1 MSYKS
6 YEYYK
11 ISGINL
17 IKNIPLN
24 WNIFKL
30 KFLITSLESGK
41 RKDFEDENYALSLGG
56 EHINWDG
63 SLNLTNKRFI
73 SRDFYNSLN
82 NGKVEKNDILLVK
95 DGATI
100 GKTAFVE
107 NLNCKMAVNEHVFI
121 IRNNILIIP
130 KLLYY
135 LISSN
140 IGFSQIKLAETGSA
154 QGGIS
159 QNIKDKVL
167 FSFPKA
173 INEQL
178 SLVRYLD
185 NKIGIIN
192 NLISKNN
199 ELISLLEEKK
209 VALINKCVTK
219 GLNPNVSMKDSGI
232 EWIGEIPQNWNVR
245 KFAQLINLITK
256 GATPTSYGFNFEDE
270 GVNFVKIESLSENGE
285 INYSRLAHI
294 SLDCHNFLARSKLQN
309 GDLLFSIAGAI
320 GKVGLVDESILPANT
335 NQALAIIRHNSKFLF
350 LKFLFYVLNSN
361 YISNYMSNFIVQT
374 AQANLS
380 MDSIKEFKLLVPPL
394 NEQKEISDYLDK
406 KLKN

>member
-6 YEYYK
+6 YEHYK

-24 WNIFKL
+24 WNIFKF

-140 IGFSQIKLAETGSA
+140 IGFSQ
-154 QGGIS
+154 
-159 QNIKDKVL
+159 
-167 FSFPKA
+167 
-173 INEQL
+173 
-178 SLVRYLD
+178 
-185 NKIGIIN
+185 
-192 NLISKNN
+192 
-199 ELISLLEEKK
+199 
-209 VALINKCVTK
+209 
-219 GLNPNVSMKDSGI
+219 
-232 EWIGEIPQNWNVR
+232 
-245 KFAQLINLITK
+245 
-256 GATPTSYGFNFEDE
+256 
-270 GVNFVKIESLSENGE
+270 
-285 INYSRLAHI
+285 
-294 SLDCHNFLARSKLQN
+294 
-309 GDLLFSIAGAI
+309 
-320 GKVGLVDESILPANT
+320 
-335 NQALAIIRHNSKFLF
+335 
-350 LKFLFYVLNSN
+350 
-361 YISNYMSNFIVQT
+361 
-374 AQANLS
+374 
-380 MDSIKEFKLLVPPL
+380 
-394 NEQKEISDYLDK
+394 
-406 KLKN
+406 